1 VGAQAARGIT
11 IEEKCVQMTPFAWR
25 RDEFVLLR
33 ELNHRHF
40 NGLQSIANAIAR
52 CGREPTLA
60 QAQARLADLEERI
73 FAHASL
79 HELLSDAPRQ
89 GLETHCLALCLTL
102 ARMFGREDVAP
113 YVHMDNVPLSAV
125 QAFWMSLLVAEL
137 VTNALKHSLAREQG
151 GTIWIDM
158 RRMQQCEVELTV
170 CDSGKASLDDR
181 ATREPRIA
189 NALVQIL
196 SGKIDVLRDDGYVA
210 RVRFPLETKQSDDR
224 KALS

>member
-1 VGAQAARGIT
+1 
-11 IEEKCVQMTPFAWR
+11 VQTTPFAWAW
-25 RDEFVLLR
+25 DEFVLLR

-40 NGLQSIANAIAR
+40 NGLQLIANAIAR

-60 QAQARLADLEERI
+60 QAQASLADLEERI

-79 HELLSDAPRQ
+79 HKLLSDAPCP
-89 GLETHCLALCLTL
+89 GLLETHCLALCFTL
-102 ARMFGREDVAP
+102 VRMFGREDVAP
-113 YVHMDNVPLSAV
+113 YVHVEDVPLSAA

-137 VTNALKHSLAREQG
+137 VTNALKHSLAQKQG

-181 ATREPRIA
+181 AIREPRIA
-189 NALVQIL
+189 NALVKIL
-196 SGKIDVLRDDGYVA
+196 SGKIDILRDDGYVT

-224 KALS
+224 KALL